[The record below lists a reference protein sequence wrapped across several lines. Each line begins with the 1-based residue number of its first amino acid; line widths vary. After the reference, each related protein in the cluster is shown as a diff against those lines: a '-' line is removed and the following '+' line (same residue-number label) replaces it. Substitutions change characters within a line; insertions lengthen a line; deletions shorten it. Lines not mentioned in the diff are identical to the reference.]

1 MKIAICGIGGV
12 GGLLAGVLAQQ
23 EQNLYLLARGDKKQ
37 ALQEEGLL
45 LKSDTLG
52 ERLVRA
58 HVVERP
64 EDVGVVDVLFLC
76 TKHYGLAQACADCA
90 PLVGETTLI
99 IPLLNGIGVGEAVKE
114 HLHKGRVAE
123 GCIYCISMLDGL
135 RQVRHIGPGRKLVFG
150 FAQEEP
156 GETELALVKLLQEGG
171 MKTYYAKNVQ
181 EMVWEKFCAMCG
193 NSTTFLF
200 FDGPAG
206 EIQAS
211 QEKLETARAIY
222 TELWS
227 IACANGVALSEEVVD
242 KNMKSLL
249 ALDPETTTSLYR
261 DLKFSKGSTELEGII
276 GQACRLAEAKGVQ
289 VPYLQQVYRR
299 YQGR

>member
-23 EQNLYLLARGDKKQ
+23 EENLFLLARGDKKQ

-64 EDVGVVDVLFLC
+64 EEVGTVDVLFLC
-76 TKHYGLAQACADCA
+76 TKHYGLVQACADCG
-90 PLVGETTLI
+90 PLVGENTLV
-99 IPLLNGIGVGEAVKE
+99 IPLLNGIGVGEEVRRQ
-114 HLHKGRVAE
+114 LQKGQVAE
-123 GCIYCISMLDGL
+123 GCIYCISMLEGL

-150 FAQEEP
+150 FAQREA
-156 GETELALVKLLQEGG
+156 GEKEQALVALLQEGG
-171 MKTYYAKNVQ
+171 MKAYYGQNVQ
-181 EMVWEKFCAMCG
+181 DMAWEKFCAMCG
-193 NSTTFLF
+193 NSTIFLY

-206 EIQAS
+206 QVQGSAER
-211 QEKLETARAIY
+211 LEAARAIY
-222 TELWS
+222 TELWQT
-227 IACANGVALSEEVVD
+227 AVANGAKLPQEAVE

-249 ALDPETTTSLYR
+249 ALTPDTTTSLYR
-261 DLKFSKGSTELEGII
+261 DLKFTNGSTELEGIL
-276 GQACRLAEAKGVQ
+276 GKACRLARQAGVS
-289 VPYLQQVYRR
+289 VPLLEEVYAR
-299 YQGR
+299 YAGR